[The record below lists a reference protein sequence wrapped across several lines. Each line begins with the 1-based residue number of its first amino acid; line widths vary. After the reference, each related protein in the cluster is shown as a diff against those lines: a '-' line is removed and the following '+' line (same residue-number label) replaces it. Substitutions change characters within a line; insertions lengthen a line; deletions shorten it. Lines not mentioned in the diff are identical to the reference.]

1 LLPINFPTQEIKEP
15 QVAQL
20 RVLTYHLILPSN
32 PVNPN
37 MARACVGP
45 VCPEGKYVCSFR
57 FVAFFFA
64 TLQRY
69 NFFPTNQTI
78 RMFFLEEVGLQVA
91 DEVLVFRL

>member
-1 LLPINFPTQEIKEP
+1 MFAAF
-15 QVAQL
+15 V
-20 RVLTYHLILPSN
+20 
-32 PVNPN
+32 
-37 MARACVGP
+37 
-45 VCPEGKYVCSFR
+45 
-57 FVAFFFA
+57 FVAFFA